1 MEKHLILYTMEG
13 CPFCV
18 IMKSK
23 LNELNIKY
31 VERDIDKEDKEFD
44 LFSEIVGNDAVPSF
58 MIIETDG
65 KTHNAEFFAPERDY
79 NLIDEG
85 IEIIKEHYGKT
96 NI

>member
-1 MEKHLILYTMEG
+1 MEG

-18 IMKSK
+18 MMKDR

-31 VERDIDKEDKEFD
+31 VERDIDKEEKEFD

-65 KTHNAEFFAPERDY
+65 EKHNAEFFAPERDY
-79 NLIDEG
+79 NQIDEG
-85 IEIIKEHYGKT
+85 VKIIKEHYGKT
-96 NI
+96 NFQKKR